1 MTRLNK
7 IDRCLRREA
16 MVMQLLNKHEAAN
29 PLFQY
34 LKILPVDLNV
44 KAQQTKFM
52 KKLIQQQQSES
63 VQQHLTITYSTSINI
78 LNNNKLIIP
87 YYRAKAGVSLLF
99 YQGFISKYLHQC
111 ETVKTFVKECQ
122 KHILEQ
128 ITS

>member
-16 MVMQLLNKHEAAN
+16 MVMLFLNKYEAAN

-52 KKLIQQQQSES
+52 KKLIQQQQYES
-63 VQQHLTITYSTSINI
+63 VQ
-78 LNNNKLIIP
+78 
-87 YYRAKAGVSLLF
+87 
-99 YQGFISKYLHQC
+99 
-111 ETVKTFVKECQ
+111 
-122 KHILEQ
+122 HILLSH
-128 ITS
+128 IVHP